1 LPFALLGGHWGGYML
16 RVKIIAPHKKYRVG
30 QTVELSN
37 NEAFGLIDSGVAS
50 VTKDMVSTN
59 DYRIKKR
66 G

>member
-1 LPFALLGGHWGGYML
+1 ML

-30 QTVELSN
+30 QTVEVTN

-50 VTKDMVSTN
+50 ITKDMVATN
-59 DYRIKKR
+59 DYKVKKR

>member
-1 LPFALLGGHWGGYML
+1 ML

-37 NEAFGLIDSGVAS
+37 NEAFGLIDSGVAAI
-50 VTKDMVSTN
+50 TKDMVSTN